1 MNDTFVEWMGIQVAW
16 LILEKEGIK
25 DVAKDFG
32 LSNKKIENI
41 EGA

>member
-1 MNDTFVEWMGIQVAW
+1 MNDTFAEWKGIPMAW
-16 LILEKEGIK
+16 AILEKEEIK